1 MFEDKKE
8 RMSVEEIM
16 DRMKETIPNDYFDD
30 TNINVTVLQNI
41 IMESNLPGIVK
52 GDCFG
57 DLLWVCVRAFVFGY
71 ESREGTFF
79 K

>member
-1 MFEDKKE
+1 MFENKKE

-16 DRMKETIPNDYFDD
+16 DRMKETIPADYMDD
-30 TNINVTVLQNI
+30 KDINSTVLTNLI
-41 IMESNLPGIVK
+41 FESQLPGIVK
-52 GDCFG
+52 SDCFG
-57 DLLWVCVRAFVFGY
+57 DLLWLCIRAFIFGY